1 MSLSGTF
8 CSQRTLA
15 VLPPAFDSSLLGQG
29 IEVKE
34 RKKMNSDWEDVK
46 RDVAAANRVLANLG
60 LAKGLTAA
68 LGHASMR
75 VPSEPNHFF
84 VKGREYEFDALAI
97 MEPDDMVMCDTEGFL
112 VAGRPGLT
120 QCSEVKIHSCIYKT
134 HPNVQAVVHV
144 HPRYTIL
151 MSVLTG
157 SLKPMRQEGAQL
169 VRRTLPI
176 YPHVKT
182 IQSDAEGM
190 EVANLLGDSRAMLL
204 RGHGAVTTGS
214 SLAEAV
220 MSMAQLE
227 EQARM
232 NYLAY
237 CAEGEDYTHL
247 EDDVLDEML
256 NRTPL
261 YEHPHFKEVLK
272 GRAPQRDG
280 TWNYQKRAATREK

>member
-1 MSLSGTF
+1 MSSDLEDIK
-8 CSQRTLA
+8 R
-15 VLPPAFDSSLLGQG
+15 
-29 IEVKE
+29 EV
-34 RKKMNSDWEDVK
+34 
-46 RDVAAANRVLANLG
+46 ATANRVLANLG
-60 LAKGLTAA
+60 LATGVTAA

-75 VPSEPNHFF
+75 VPAEPNHFF

-97 MEPDDMVMCDTEGFL
+97 MEPDDMVLCNTEGFL
-112 VAGRPGLT
+112 IAGRAGLT
-120 QCSEVKIHSCIYKT
+120 QCSEVKIHACIYKT
-134 HPNVQAVVHV
+134 HPQVQAVVHV

-169 VRRTLPI
+169 VRHALPV

-190 EVANLLGDSRAMLL
+190 EVANLLGDSQAMLL

-214 SLAEAV
+214 SLSEAV
-220 MSMAQLE
+220 MGMAQLE
-227 EQARM
+227 EQAQL

-237 CAEGEDYTHL
+237 CAQGKGHTYL
-247 EDDVLDEML
+247 SDDLLDEML

-261 YEHPHFKEVLK
+261 YEQPHFKDVLK
-272 GRAPQRDG
+272 GRPAQRDG
-280 TWNYQKRAATREK
+280 IWNYQKRAASGK

>member
-1 MSLSGTF
+1 
-8 CSQRTLA
+8 
-15 VLPPAFDSSLLGQG
+15 
-29 IEVKE
+29 
-34 RKKMNSDWEDVK
+34 MNSDLEDVK
-46 RDVAAANRVLANLG
+46 HEVAAANRVLANLG
-60 LAKGLTAA
+60 LATGLTAA

-97 MEPDDMVMCDTEGFL
+97 MQPDDMVMCDTEGFL
-112 VAGRPGLT
+112 IAGRPGLT
-120 QCSEVKIHSCIYKT
+120 QCSEVKIHACIYKT
-134 HPNVQAVVHV
+134 HPQVQAVVHV

-169 VRRTLPI
+169 LRHPLPI

-182 IQSDAEGM
+182 VQSDAEGM
-190 EVANLLGDSRAMLL
+190 EVATLLGDSPAILL

-214 SLAEAV
+214 SLSHAV
-220 MSMAQLE
+220 MGMAQLE
-227 EQARM
+227 EQAQM

-237 CAEGEDYTHL
+237 CAQGKNYTHL
-247 EDDVLDEML
+247 EDDVLDEMV

-261 YEHPHFKEVLK
+261 YEHPHFKDVLK
-272 GRAPQRDG
+272 GRPAQRDG
-280 TWNYQKRAATREK
+280 IWNYQKRAATRETL

>member
-1 MSLSGTF
+1 
-8 CSQRTLA
+8 
-15 VLPPAFDSSLLGQG
+15 
-29 IEVKE
+29 
-34 RKKMNSDWEDVK
+34 MNTDLEDVK
-46 RDVAAANRVLANLG
+46 CEVATANRVLSNLD
-60 LAKGLTAA
+60 LAAGMTAA

-75 VPSEPNHFF
+75 VPAEPNHFF

-112 VAGRPGLT
+112 IAGRPGLT
-120 QCSEVKIHSCIYKT
+120 QCSEVKIHACIYKT
-134 HPNVQAVVHV
+134 HPQVQAVVHV

-169 VRRTLPI
+169 VRHTLPI

-182 IQSDAEGM
+182 IQSEAEGM
-190 EVANLLGDSRAMLL
+190 ELANLLGDSRAVLL
-204 RGHGAVTTGS
+204 RGHGAVTTGK
-214 SLAEAV
+214 SLSEAV
-220 MSMAQLE
+220 MGMAQLE

-237 CAEGEDYTHL
+237 CAEGKDYTYL
-247 EDDVLDEML
+247 GNDLLDEML

-261 YEHPHFKEVLK
+261 YEQPHFKDVLK
-272 GRAPQRDG
+272 GRAAQRDG
-280 TWNYQKRAATREK
+280 IWNYQKRAASRNQ

>member
-1 MSLSGTF
+1 
-8 CSQRTLA
+8 
-15 VLPPAFDSSLLGQG
+15 
-29 IEVKE
+29 
-34 RKKMNSDWEDVK
+34 MNSDLEDVK

-60 LAKGLTAA
+60 LATGLTAA

-97 MEPDDMVMCDTEGFL
+97 MEPDDMVMCNTEGFL
-112 VAGRPGLT
+112 IAGRPGLT
-120 QCSEVKIHSCIYKT
+120 QCSEVKIHACIYKT
-134 HPNVQAVVHV
+134 HPKIQAIVHI

-169 VRRTLPI
+169 LRHPLPV

-190 EVANLLGDSRAMLL
+190 EVANLLGESQAMLL
-204 RGHGAVTTGS
+204 RGHGAVTTGKTLS
-214 SLAEAV
+214 EAV
-220 MSMAQLE
+220 MSMAHLE
-227 EQARM
+227 EQAQM

-237 CAEGEDYTHL
+237 CAQGKDYTYL
-247 EDDVLDEML
+247 QNDVLDEML

-261 YEHPHFKEVLK
+261 SEQPHFRDVLK
-272 GRAPQRDG
+272 GREPQRDG
-280 TWNYQKRAATREK
+280 TWNYQKRAATRNQ

>member
-1 MSLSGTF
+1 M
-8 CSQRTLA
+8 
-15 VLPPAFDSSLLGQG
+15 
-29 IEVKE
+29 I
-34 RKKMNSDWEDVK
+34 SDLEDVK
-46 RDVAAANRVLANLG
+46 REVATANRVLANLG
-60 LAKGLTAA
+60 LATGVTAA

-97 MEPDDMVMCDTEGFL
+97 MEPDDMVLCDTEGFL
-112 VAGRPGLT
+112 IAGRAGLT
-120 QCSEVKIHSCIYKT
+120 QCSEVKIHACIYKT
-134 HPNVQAVVHV
+134 HPQVQAVVHV

-169 VRRTLPI
+169 VRHALPV

-190 EVANLLGDSRAMLL
+190 EVANVLGDSHAMLL

-214 SLAEAV
+214 SLSEAV
-220 MSMAQLE
+220 MGMAQLE
-227 EQARM
+227 EQAQL
-232 NYLAY
+232 NYFAY
-237 CAEGEDYTHL
+237 CAQGKDHTYL
-247 EDDVLDEML
+247 SDDLLDEML

-261 YEHPHFKEVLK
+261 YEQPHFKDVLK
-272 GRAPQRDG
+272 GRPPQRDG
-280 TWNYQKRAATREK
+280 IWNYQKRAALGK

>member
-1 MSLSGTF
+1 
-8 CSQRTLA
+8 
-15 VLPPAFDSSLLGQG
+15 
-29 IEVKE
+29 
-34 RKKMNSDWEDVK
+34 MNADLEDVK
-46 RDVAAANRVLANLG
+46 REVAAANRVLANLG
-60 LAKGLTAA
+60 LAAGLTAA

-112 VAGRPGLT
+112 IAGRSGLT
-120 QCSEVKIHSCIYKT
+120 QCSEVKIHACIYKT
-134 HPNVQAVVHV
+134 RPQVQAVVHV

-169 VRRTLPI
+169 VRHTLPI

-190 EVANLLGDSRAMLL
+190 ELANLLGNSPAILL

-214 SLAEAV
+214 SLSEAV
-220 MSMAQLE
+220 MDMAQLE
-227 EQARM
+227 EQAQM

-237 CAEGEDYTHL
+237 CAEGKEYSYLSDKL
-247 EDDVLDEML
+247 LDEML

-261 YEHPHFKEVLK
+261 YEQPHFKDVLK
-272 GRAPQRDG
+272 GRAAQRDG
-280 TWNYQKRAATREK
+280 IWNYQKRAASQKE

>member
-1 MSLSGTF
+1 
-8 CSQRTLA
+8 
-15 VLPPAFDSSLLGQG
+15 
-29 IEVKE
+29 
-34 RKKMNSDWEDVK
+34 MNSDIEDIK
-46 RDVAAANRVLANLG
+46 REVAAANRVLSNLG
-60 LAKGLTAA
+60 LAVGMTAS

-112 VAGRPGLT
+112 RAGRAGLT
-120 QCSEVKIHSCIYKT
+120 QCSEVKIHACIYKT
-134 HPNVQAVVHV
+134 HPNVQAIVHV

-169 VRRTLPI
+169 LRRPLPV

-190 EVANLLGDSRAMLL
+190 EVATLLGDSPAMLL

-214 SLAEAV
+214 DLSEAV
-220 MSMAQLE
+220 MGMAQLE
-227 EQARM
+227 EQAQL

-237 CAEGEDYTHL
+237 CAQGKDYTCL
-247 EDDVLDEML
+247 TKDLLDEMV

-261 YEHPHFKEVLK
+261 YEHAHFKDVLK
-272 GRAPQRDG
+272 GRPAQRDG
-280 TWNYQKRAATREK
+280 IWNYQKRAATMDK

>member
-1 MSLSGTF
+1 MS
-8 CSQRTLA
+8 
-15 VLPPAFDSSLLGQG
+15 
-29 IEVKE
+29 
-34 RKKMNSDWEDVK
+34 SDLEDVK
-46 RDVAAANRVLANLG
+46 REVATANRVLANLG
-60 LAKGLTAA
+60 LADGVTAA

-75 VPSEPNHFF
+75 VPSEPHHFF

-97 MEPDDMVMCDTEGFL
+97 MEPDDMVLCDTEGFL
-112 VAGRPGLT
+112 IAGRLGLT
-120 QCSEVKIHSCIYKT
+120 QCSEVKIHACIYKT
-134 HPNVQAVVHV
+134 HPQVQAIVHV

-169 VRRTLPI
+169 VRHALPI

-204 RGHGAVTTGS
+204 RGHGAVTTGENLS
-214 SLAEAV
+214 EAV
-220 MSMAQLE
+220 MGMAQLE
-227 EQARM
+227 EQAQM

-237 CAEGEDYTHL
+237 CAEGKGYTYL
-247 EDDVLDEML
+247 TDDLLDEML

-261 YEHPHFKEVLK
+261 YEQPHFKDVLK
-272 GRAPQRDG
+272 GRAAQRDG
-280 TWNYQKRAATREK
+280 IWNYQKRAALRNP

>member
-1 MSLSGTF
+1 M
-8 CSQRTLA
+8 
-15 VLPPAFDSSLLGQG
+15 
-29 IEVKE
+29 I
-34 RKKMNSDWEDVK
+34 SDLEDVK
-46 RDVAAANRVLANLG
+46 REVATANRVLANLG
-60 LAKGLTAA
+60 LATGVTAA

-97 MEPDDMVMCDTEGFL
+97 MEPDDMVLCDTEGFL
-112 VAGRPGLT
+112 IAGRAGLT
-120 QCSEVKIHSCIYKT
+120 QCSEVKIHACIYKT
-134 HPNVQAVVHV
+134 HPQVQAVVHV

-169 VRRTLPI
+169 VRHALPV

-190 EVANLLGDSRAMLL
+190 EVANVLGDSHAMLL

-214 SLAEAV
+214 SLSEAV
-220 MSMAQLE
+220 MGMAQLE
-227 EQARM
+227 EQAQL
-232 NYLAY
+232 NYFAY
-237 CAEGEDYTHL
+237 CAQGKDHTYL
-247 EDDVLDEML
+247 SDDLLDEML

-261 YEHPHFKEVLK
+261 YEQPHFKDVLK
-272 GRAPQRDG
+272 GRPAQRDG
-280 TWNYQKRAATREK
+280 IWNYQKRAALGK

>member
-1 MSLSGTF
+1 
-8 CSQRTLA
+8 
-15 VLPPAFDSSLLGQG
+15 
-29 IEVKE
+29 
-34 RKKMNSDWEDVK
+34 MNSDLEDVK
-46 RDVAAANRVLANLG
+46 REVAAANRVLANLG
-60 LAKGLTAA
+60 LATGFTAA

-84 VKGREYEFDALAI
+84 VKGREYELDALAV

-112 VAGRPGLT
+112 IAGRAGLT
-120 QCSEVKIHSCIYKT
+120 QCSEVKIHACIYKT

-151 MSVLTG
+151 MSILTG
-157 SLKPMRQEGAQL
+157 ALKPMCQEGAQL
-169 VRRTLPI
+169 VRQALPI

-190 EVANLLGDSRAMLL
+190 EVANLLGESDAMLL
-204 RGHGAVTTGS
+204 FGHGAVTTGKKLS
-214 SLAEAV
+214 EAV
-220 MSMAQLE
+220 MGMAHLE
-227 EQARM
+227 EQARL

-237 CAEGEDYTHL
+237 CAQGKDYNSL
-247 EDDVLDEML
+247 PDNLIDEMS

-261 YEHPHFKEVLK
+261 SEHPHFKDVLK

-280 TWNYQKRAATREK
+280 TWNYQKLAATRK